1 MAKPRRL
8 AFRIAPGC
16 TLRRRDCRIQPY
28 FPVQVAQELGDA
40 DRLHRWQFG
49 IETAAGEGYRLVKRV
64 CVDHPHKTRIAG
76 GIEPFPRRHQQDRGK
91 PVGA

>member
-16 TLRRRDCRIQPY
+16 TLRRHDCGIQPNLT
-28 FPVQVAQELGDA
+28 VQVAQEFGDA
-40 DRLHRWQFG
+40 NRLHRWQFG
-49 IETAAGEGYRLVKRV
+49 IETAAGQCCRLAKRV
-64 CVDHPHKTRIAG
+64 CVDHPHKTGIAG
-76 GIEPFPRRHQQDRGK
+76 GIERFPRRHQQDRGK